1 MGYHCKVLER
11 TFAFSRL
18 SPIWTGSG
26 ASSCD
31 ALDLQLVATTRTFRL
46 EATTSCCHQCSP
58 NGNLACRV
66 AELSPVRIGSF
77 VPFTIISGGITD
89 RAVKLNSKFVQR
101 CQGHSCDRI
110 FPSRMART
118 AFTQIVRAGI
128 ALNRFCR
135 DKSWYPQPSG
145 RCHERQPL
153 PPSDSTCQEGR
164 SLGATHEQSSLPAF
178 TAATYGRLTGKP
190 GVYMSTL
197 GPGLLHF
204 CFISKFC
211 LSR

>member
-1 MGYHCKVLER
+1 MGIIVRCWKER
-11 TFAFSRL
+11 LPFRVFLRFGRALVPAAATPLISSL
-18 SPIWTGSG
+18 SQQPEPLGSKP
-26 ASSCD
+26 
-31 ALDLQLVATTRTFRL
+31 QPVAV
-46 EATTSCCHQCSP
+46 TSGSP

-190 GVYMSTL
+190 GVCMSTL

-204 CFISKFC
+204 CFISKV
-211 LSR
+211 LS

>member
-1 MGYHCKVLER
+1 MGYHCEVLER

-18 SPIWTGSG
+18 SLIWTGSG
-26 ASSCD
+26 ASRCD
-31 ALDLQLVATTRTFRL
+31 ALDLQLVATLGSKPQTV
-46 EATTSCCHQCSP
+46 AVTSGCS
-58 NGNLACRV
+58 NGSLACRV
-66 AELSPVRIGSF
+66 AELSPVRIGPF

-145 RCHERQPL
+145 RCHELQPL

-164 SLGATHEQSSLPAF
+164 SLGATHEQSSMPAF
-178 TAATYGRLTGKP
+178 TAVTYGRLTGKP
-190 GVYMSTL
+190 GVCMSTL

-204 CFISKFC
+204 CFTSKV
-211 LSR
+211 LS